1 MNMLPSLE
9 RPKYVEM
16 TVNLYLN
23 ILGTLTVANKW
34 RFILS
39 LSLTH
44 AIIWYFDIPLSIR
57 LRPR

>member
-34 RFILS
+34 RFIL
-39 LSLTH
+39 TH
-44 AIIWYFDIPLSIR
+44 AIIWYYHLVFRYSSFHLT
-57 LRPR
+57 